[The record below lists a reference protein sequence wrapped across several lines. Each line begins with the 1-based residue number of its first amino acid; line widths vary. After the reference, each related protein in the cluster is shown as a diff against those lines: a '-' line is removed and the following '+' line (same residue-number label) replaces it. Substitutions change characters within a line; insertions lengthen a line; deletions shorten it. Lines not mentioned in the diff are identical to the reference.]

1 MSQATATSHLG
12 QFIAPFALDT
22 GTGEISPRRLS
33 LLEAIG
39 ELGSISAAA
48 KAIGITYKA
57 AWDAVEAVNN
67 LAGHPLVAAQHGG
80 RGGGGAV
87 LTDDGRKVVEHWQHL
102 RRLQQAWLESL
113 ESLGKSP
120 NTETT
125 IALMRR
131 ITMRSSARN
140 VLHGVVDQV
149 VHGAVNSEVT
159 LRLAGGDPIHA
170 IVTRDSAEELE
181 LEPGREA
188 QALIKASWI
197 ILMAADE
204 TIRTSARN
212 RLMGRIKRVV
222 PGEVNAEVIVEL
234 AGGNTLVAIVTL
246 NSVQEL
252 GLQESHEVCAL
263 IKASHVILGVQS

>member
-1 MSQATATSHLG
+1 MSQNVSSSSVG
-12 QFIAPFALDT
+12 RFVAPFALST

-57 AWDAVEAVNN
+57 AWDAVEAINN
-67 LAGHPLVAAQHGG
+67 LAGTPLVTAQHGG
-80 RGGGGAV
+80 RGGGGAM
-87 LTDDGRKVVEHWQHL
+87 LTDDGVQVVEHWQQL
-102 RRLQQAWLESL
+102 RRLQQAWLENMGHSRDA
-113 ESLGKSP
+113 ESA
-120 NTETT
+120 

-140 VLHGVVDQV
+140 VLHGVVDSL
-149 VHGAVNSEVT
+149 VHGAVNSEVR
-159 LRLAGGDPIHA
+159 LQLAGGDRIHA
-170 IVTRDSAEELE
+170 IITRDSADDLE
-181 LEPGREA
+181 LAPGREV

-204 TIRTSARN
+204 AVRTSARN
-212 RLMGRIKRVV
+212 RLTGRVRRVV
-222 PGEVNAEVIVEL
+222 PGEVNAEVTVEL

-246 NSVQEL
+246 SSVQEL
-252 GLQESHEVCAL
+252 DLQEGNDVLAL
-263 IKASHVILGVQS
+263 IKASHVILGVQA

>member
-1 MSQATATSHLG
+1 MTQADSSSHLG
-12 QFIAPFALDT
+12 RFIAPFALDT
-22 GTGEISPRRLS
+22 GTGEISTRRLS

-39 ELGSISAAA
+39 EQGSISAAA

-67 LAGHPLVAAQHGG
+67 LAGQPLVAAQHGG
-80 RGGGGAV
+80 RGGGGAT
-87 LTDDGRKVVEHWQHL
+87 LTDNGRQVVEHWQHL
-102 RRLQQAWLESL
+102 RRLQQAWLENL
-113 ESLGKSP
+113 ERSP
-120 NTETT
+120 RTETT

-140 VLHGVVDQV
+140 VLHGVVDHV

-170 IVTRDSAEELE
+170 IITRDSAEELE

-204 TIRTSARN
+204 SMRTSARN
-212 RLMGRIKRVV
+212 RLKGRVKRVV

-234 AGGNTLVAIVTL
+234 SGGNTLVAIVTL

-252 GLQESHEVCAL
+252 GLQESQEVFAL
-263 IKASHVILGVQS
+263 IKASHIILGVHS

>member
-1 MSQATATSHLG
+1 MTQAASSSHLG
-12 QFIAPFALDT
+12 RFIAPFALDT
-22 GTGEISPRRLS
+22 GIGEISPRRLS

-67 LAGHPLVAAQHGG
+67 LAGQPLVAAQHGG
-80 RGGGGAV
+80 RGGGGAA
-87 LTDDGRKVVEHWQHL
+87 LTDDGRQVVEHWQQL
-102 RRLQQAWLESL
+102 RRLQQAWLENL
-113 ESLGKSP
+113 DKSQDADAAV
-120 NTETT
+120 
-125 IALMRR
+125 ALMRR

-140 VLHGVVDQV
+140 VLHGVVDRL
-149 VHGAVNSEVT
+149 VHGAVNSEVS

-170 IVTRDSAEELE
+170 IITRDSAEELE
-181 LEPGREA
+181 LEPGREV

-197 ILMAADE
+197 ILMTADE
-204 TIRTSARN
+204 NMRTSARN
-212 RLMGRIKRVV
+212 RLKGRIRRVV

-234 AGGNTLVAIVTL
+234 SGGNTLVAIVTL

-252 GLQESHEVCAL
+252 GLQEGHEVCAL